1 MPYIWFVTGYF
12 ATMILKKLTIFNY
25 KNIREAQLDF
35 SPKINC
41 FVGNNGMGKT
51 NIIDAIHYLSFCR
64 SITTPTDSYLI
75 NHDSDF
81 FMLEGE
87 YDNEGKEERIFC
99 GMKRGTRKHIKRNK
113 KEYKRLSE
121 HLGLIPAILISPSDT
136 ALADGSSENR
146 RRMMDFVISQYNPA
160 YIDALTRYNN
170 ALQQRNVLLKSEEIT
185 DLSLMELWEEEMARE
200 GEKVYGMRRDFIEHL
215 QPAFQD
221 IYLRVS
227 KEHELPEMK
236 YISHCQRG
244 SLLDVIRRDRHKD
257 LAIGYSL
264 HGVHRDDIE
273 MTIDGFP
280 LRREGSQ
287 GQLKTFV
294 IAMKLAQ
301 FSLLCHTASSTTPL
315 LLLDDIFDKLDR
327 ERVEQIIDLVSGD
340 SFGQIFIT
348 DTNLAN
354 IDTILRKS
362 KHEYRLFTIR
372 EGVIQDNQ
380 K

>member
-1 MPYIWFVTGYF
+1 
-12 ATMILKKLTIFNY
+12 MILKKLSILNY
-25 KNIREAQLDF
+25 KNIREAQLLF

-64 SITTPTDSYLI
+64 SITTSTDSYLI

-81 FMLEGE
+81 FMIEGE
-87 YDNEGKEERIFC
+87 YDHHGDEERIFC
-99 GMKRGTRKHIKRNK
+99 GMKRGTRKHVKRNK

-121 HLGLIPAILISPSDT
+121 HIGLIPAILISP
-136 ALADGSSENR
+136 ADSVLIDGGSEYR
-146 RRMMDFVISQYNPA
+146 RKMMDVVIAQYTPS
-160 YIDALTRYNN
+160 YVDTLTRYNN
-170 ALQQRNVLLKSEEIT
+170 ALQQRNALLKNEELT
-185 DLSLMELWEEEMARE
+185 DLALMELWEEEMAKE
-200 GEKVYGMRRDFIEHL
+200 GEKIYTMRRDFIERL
-215 QPAFQD
+215 QPAFETVYQKVAMN
-221 IYLRVS
+221 RETPS
-227 KEHELPEMK
+227 MK

-244 SLLDVIRRDRHKD
+244 PLLDVIRRDRHKD

-264 HGVHRDDIE
+264 HGIHRDDIE
-273 MTIDGFP
+273 MSIDGFP

-301 FSLLCHTASSTTPL
+301 FDLLCHTISTTTPL

-340 SFGQIFIT
+340 SYGQIFIT
-348 DTNLAN
+348 DTNLAHL
-354 IDTILRKS
+354 DRILKKS
-362 KHEYRLFTIR
+362 KHKYKLYTIVDGTIN
-372 EGVIQDNQ
+372 E
-380 K
+380 